1 MSVIS
6 AEQLDSRPD
15 GNTVN
20 ILIRMSLE
28 LNVEFWKNI
37 KTHVDLDLF
46 TLL

>member
-15 GNTVN
+15 GVVN

>member
-15 GNTVN
+15 GNAVN